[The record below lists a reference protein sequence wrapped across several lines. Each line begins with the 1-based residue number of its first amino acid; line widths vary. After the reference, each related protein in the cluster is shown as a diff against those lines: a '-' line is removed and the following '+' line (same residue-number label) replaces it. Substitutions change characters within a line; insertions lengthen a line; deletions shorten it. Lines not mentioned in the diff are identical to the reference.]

1 MAMDHAKV
9 ASEVVEAVGG
19 AANITAA
26 AHCATR
32 LRLVLADEKKI
43 DQAALDA
50 NEDLKGTFAAGGM
63 YQIIVGPGDVDIVY
77 THMVADHGVR
87 EVSKDEAKEEAA
99 KTGNV
104 FSRFIKMIADIF
116 VPILP
121 ALVAGGL
128 MMAINNVLTAQGLFG
143 PKSVVEMFP
152 WVADYANLIN
162 MVSAAAFAALP
173 VLVGFSAAKRFG
185 GNVYLGAA
193 LGAAM
198 ISGDLLNA
206 WNTGAALAGQ
216 AEVQY
221 WHMFGMDVA
230 KIGYQA
236 QVIPTL
242 AVTYVMC
249 LIEKQLH
256 KRLSGTVD
264 FLLTP
269 LVTLLVTGFLA
280 FIAIGPV
287 TRILAQWLTDGINW
301 GYTTL
306 GPIGGLLFGLV
317 YSPIVVTGLHQSFP
331 AVEIPLLPVNGGIG
345 DFIFPIASMAN
356 IAQGAAALA
365 VFAKTRDAKLKGLA
379 GAGGASAVF
388 GITEPAIFGVNL
400 RLRWPF
406 FIGMI
411 AAAIGSAGVAL
422 FDVRG
427 QALGAAGFVGFV
439 SIIPQD
445 IPMYLLLEVVVFAL
459 SFAGVFVYASSKGR
473 ADMQAKSVVPADAA
487 DAPAVASILD
497 APAAAPASGT
507 AAASSPAPASGALPS
522 VAARAAALV
531 ELPAE
536 AANDYTVTA
545 PLAGRIVPL
554 ESVKDESFARGLLGP
569 GVAIAPAGGVV
580 VSPVDGVVTVAFGT
594 GHAYGLKAASGVQV
608 LIHIGMDTVKLEGR
622 GFTPRVA
629 KGDTVR
635 RGDVLAEVDWDLIRE
650 AGYDTI
656 TPVVVTN
663 KKKFDAVAPLA
674 QGAVDLGE
682 EILAIS
688 PKAPTA

>member
-9 ASEVVEAVGG
+9 ASEVVKAVGG
-19 AANITAA
+19 ASNITAA

-32 LRLVLADEKKI
+32 LRLVIGDQSKI

-50 NEDLKGTFAAGGM
+50 NEDLKGTFSAGGM
-63 YQIIVGPGDVDIVY
+63 YQIIVGPGDVDVVY
-77 THMVADHGVR
+77 RRMVSDHGVR
-87 EVSKDEAKEEAA
+87 EVSKDEAKEEVARG
-99 KTGNV
+99 GNV

-143 PKSVVEMFP
+143 PKSVTEMFP
-152 WVADYANLIN
+152 AVADYAALIN
-162 MVSAAAFAALP
+162 MVSSAAFAALP
-173 VLVGFSAAKRFG
+173 ALVGFSAAKRFG

-206 WNTGAALAGQ
+206 WNTGAALAGE

-221 WHMFGMDVA
+221 WHMFGMEVA

-242 AVTYVMC
+242 AVTWVMC

-264 FLLTP
+264 FLVTP

-287 TRILAQWLTDGINW
+287 TRILAQGLTDGINW
-301 GYTTL
+301 AYTVL

-365 VFAKTRDAKLKGLA
+365 VFAKTGDAKLKGLA

-400 RLRWPF
+400 RLKWPF
-406 FIGMI
+406 IVGMI

-445 IPMYLLLEVVVFAL
+445 IPMYLVLELIVFAL
-459 SFAGVFVYASSKGR
+459 SFAGTFAYASTCGK
-473 ADMQAKSVVPADAA
+473 ADMGARPALASDAA
-487 DAPAVASILD
+487 DAPIDEAEAPAVAT
-497 APAAAPASGT
+497 AAPALPGD
-507 AAASSPAPASGALPS
+507 AADFSI
-522 VAARAAALV
+522 
-531 ELPAE
+531 
-536 AANDYTVTA
+536 TA
-545 PLAGRIVPL
+545 PLAGEIVPL
-554 ESVKDESFARGLLGP
+554 EQVKDESFAKGMLGP
-569 GVAIAPAGGVV
+569 GLAIAPTGGAL
-580 VSPVDGVVTVAFGT
+580 VSPVDGEVTVAFGT
-594 GHAYGLKAASGVQV
+594 GHAYGLKTASGVQI
-608 LIHIGMDTVKLEGR
+608 LIHVGMDTVELKGE

-629 KGDTVR
+629 KGDVVR
-635 RGDVLAEVDWDLIRE
+635 RGDVLAEVDWDAIRA

-656 TPVVVTN
+656 TPIVVTN
-663 KKKFDAVAPLA
+663 KKKFEAVAPLA
-674 QGAVDLGE
+674 SGEVEIGAPIIEVT
-682 EILAIS
+682 
-688 PKAPTA
+688 PKTVTA

>member
-1 MAMDHAKV
+1 
-9 ASEVVEAVGG
+9 
-19 AANITAA
+19 
-26 AHCATR
+26 
-32 LRLVLADEKKI
+32 
-43 DQAALDA
+43 
-50 NEDLKGTFAAGGM
+50 
-63 YQIIVGPGDVDIVY
+63 
-77 THMVADHGVR
+77 
-87 EVSKDEAKEEAA
+87 
-99 KTGNV
+99 
-104 FSRFIKMIADIF
+104 
-116 VPILP
+116 
-121 ALVAGGL
+121 
-128 MMAINNVLTAQGLFG
+128 
-143 PKSVVEMFP
+143 
-152 WVADYANLIN
+152 
-162 MVSAAAFAALP
+162 
-173 VLVGFSAAKRFG
+173 
-185 GNVYLGAA
+185 
-193 LGAAM
+193 
-198 ISGDLLNA
+198 
-206 WNTGAALAGQ
+206 
-216 AEVQY
+216 
-221 WHMFGMDVA
+221 
-230 KIGYQA
+230 
-236 QVIPTL
+236 
-242 AVTYVMC
+242 
-249 LIEKQLH
+249 
-256 KRLSGTVD
+256 
-264 FLLTP
+264 
-269 LVTLLVTGFLA
+269 
-280 FIAIGPV
+280 
-287 TRILAQWLTDGINW
+287 
-301 GYTTL
+301 
-306 GPIGGLLFGLV
+306 
-317 YSPIVVTGLHQSFP
+317 
-331 AVEIPLLPVNGGIG
+331 
-345 DFIFPIASMAN
+345 MAN

-406 FIGMI
+406 FIGMV

-473 ADMQAKSVVPADAA
+473 ADMQAKSVVPAEAA

-497 APAAAPASGT
+497 APLVAPAS
-507 AAASSPAPASGALPS
+507 AAASSPAPASEALP
-522 VAARAAALV
+522 ALATAVV

-545 PLAGRIVPL
+545 PLAGKIVPL